1 MMIED
6 MEDCMSVYRL
16 KELVNVWMEDGK
28 GTRKKIKRRQGAD
41 SRTENRTENLKFCC
55 INRVFVA

>member
-28 GTRKKIKRRQGAD
+28 GREKKKEKRSGQQ
-41 SRTENRTENLKFCC
+41 N
-55 INRVFVA
+55 

>member
-28 GTRKKIKRRQGAD
+28 GREKKRRKEAD
-41 SRTENRTENLKFCC
+41 SRTENRTENLKFCR

>member
-28 GTRKKIKRRQGAD
+28 GTRKKGEKKRTAEL
-41 SRTENRTENLKFCC
+41 RTELR
-55 INRVFVA
+55 I